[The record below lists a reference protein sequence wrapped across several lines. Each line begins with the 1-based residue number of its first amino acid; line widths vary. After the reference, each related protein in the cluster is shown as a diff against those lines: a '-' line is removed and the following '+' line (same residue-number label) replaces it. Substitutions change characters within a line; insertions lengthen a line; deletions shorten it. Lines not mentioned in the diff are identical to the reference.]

1 MVITLNWSGFG
12 PTSYLPAPFACTGG
26 ERPAHLLPAGSRAG
40 EGEQR
45 FLSPGHPAALACM
58 MLRAGEEAELAAG
71 VLQELLLP
79 QWDTGALRGLREMIP
94 SKPEGAGGL
103 DTLSL

>member
-12 PTSYLPAPFACTGG
+12 STSYLPAPFACTGG
-26 ERPAHLLPAGSRAG
+26 EGSPSAACG
-40 EGEQR
+40 EQGWGGEQR

-79 QWDTGALRGLREMIP
+79 QWDTGALQGLREMIP